1 MVLFFEN
8 MIQYI
13 LYLSFIFLNSFF
25 SHYYYIF
32 IHIIIVLNAQS
43 ELQYDAMV
51 YLCFS
56 KDLLIFKHD

>member
-1 MVLFFEN
+1 M
-8 MIQYI
+8 
-13 LYLSFIFLNSFF
+13 
-25 SHYYYIF
+25 
-32 IHIIIVLNAQS
+32 VLNAQS